1 MRFPSKFINYKDSSI
16 YKFSFILEE
25 LEKLDLSVLAL
36 YKKTKKN
43 FQNIQ
48 EYMEVLDCLF
58 AMKKIVLIEEVLHY
72 VKNDMVW

>member
-36 YKKTKKN
+36 YRKTKKN

-72 VKNDMVW
+72 VKNDMV